1 MLIPFGEIKWCSTF
15 QIRTVNCVTSSTP
28 TESTRSISRQILAL
42 AVPALGA
49 LIAEPLFLIADSA
62 IVGHLGVGELA
73 GAALGTTVLQT
84 AVGLMIFLAY
94 ATTPAVARALGAGQP
109 GRAMAAGR
117 DGMWFAIV
125 LGAVLTVLGFFTAG
139 PLVAAMGG
147 EGETARFAVDYI
159 HYSLPGLTAMLL
171 VLAATG
177 VLRGMQDTKTPLVVA
192 TAGFG
197 LNILLNFSLVYGLDM
212 SVAGAAL
219 GTSIAQ
225 WAMAAVYL
233 WMILPRIVKEKVSLA
248 PSWSGFI
255 STGQVGSWLMLR
267 NLTMRAA
274 LLLTVM
280 VATNAGEQTLAA
292 HQLVFTIFS
301 FLAFALDALAI
312 AAQAMIGK
320 ELGQGDAQQVRKL
333 TAIMSR
339 WGIYFGIATGVFLIA
354 TSWVFPMIFT
364 TDAGIQHLTTMGLW
378 ILALSQPLCGL
389 VFVLDGV
396 LIGAGDAKY
405 LGLVGVLNL
414 AVYAPML
421 WAVQHFAQDPA
432 SALIWIW
439 VAFAIGYMA
448 SRGITLYVRSRSTA
462 WMRLGV

>member
-1 MLIPFGEIKWCSTF
+1 MSADKSK
-15 QIRTVNCVTSSTP
+15 TSSP
-28 TESTRSISRQILAL
+28 SLAKQILVL

-49 LIAEPLFLIADSA
+49 LIAEPLFLMADSA
-62 IVGHLGVGELA
+62 IVGHLGVAELA
-73 GAALGTTVLQT
+73 GAALGTTVLHT

-94 ATTPAVARALGAGQP
+94 ATTPAVARAIGAGQLSK
-109 GRAMAAGR
+109 AMAAGR
-117 DGMWFAIV
+117 DGMWFAVALGV
-125 LGAVLTVLGFFTAG
+125 LLSLAGFIFAR
-139 PLVAAMGG
+139 PLVRLLGG
-147 EGETARFAVDYI
+147 EGQSLEFAVDYI
-159 HYSLPGLTAMLL
+159 VYSMPGLTAMLL

-197 LNILLNFSLVYGLDM
+197 LNIVLNFVFVYGLHM

-225 WAMAAVYL
+225 WLMALVYL
-233 WMILPRIVKEKVSLA
+233 WMLVPRIREAKIALR
-248 PSWSGFI
+248 PSWAGFI

-274 LLLTVM
+274 LLLTVV
-280 VATNAGEQTLAA
+280 VATNSGQLTLAS

-312 AAQAMIGK
+312 AAQALIGK
-320 ELGQGDAQQVRKL
+320 ELGAGDASQVRQL
-333 TAIMSR
+333 TGLMSR
-339 WGIYFGIATGVFLIA
+339 WGIYFGIFTGLLLFG
-354 TSWVFPMIFT
+354 TSWVFPMLFT
-364 TDAGIQHLTTMGLW
+364 PDTEVQRLTTIGLW

-405 LGLVGVLNL
+405 LGIVGAVNLV
-414 AVYAPML
+414 VYLPML
-421 WAVQHFAQDPA
+421 WAVQHFATDPQ
-432 SALIWIW
+432 SAILWIW
-439 VAFAIGYMA
+439 VAFALGYMLVR
-448 SRGITLYVRSRSTA
+448 SITLGLRARGDV
-462 WMRLGV
+462 WMRLGQ

>member
-1 MLIPFGEIKWCSTF
+1 VS
-15 QIRTVNCVTSSTP
+15 SSTP
-28 TESTRSISRQILAL
+28 TDSPKNISRQILAL

-49 LIAEPLFLIADSA
+49 LIAEPLFLLADSA
-62 IVGHLGVGELA
+62 IVGHLGVNELA

-94 ATTPAVARALGAGQP
+94 ATTPAVARAIGAGRPAQ
-109 GRAMAAGR
+109 AMAAGR
-117 DGMWFAIV
+117 DGMWFAVV
-125 LGAVLTVLGFFTAG
+125 LGAVLTALGYFTAR
-139 PLVAAMGG
+139 PLVQAMGS
-147 EGETARFAVDYI
+147 EGATTDFAVDYI

-197 LNILLNFSLVYGLDM
+197 LNIVLNFALVYGANM

-225 WAMAAVYL
+225 WLMAAVYL
-233 WMILPRIVKEKVSLA
+233 WMLVPRIRRQGISLA
-248 PSWSGFI
+248 PSWAGFI

-274 LLLTVM
+274 LLLTVF
-280 VATNAGEQTLAA
+280 VATSSGTQTLAA

-312 AAQAMIGK
+312 AAQAMIGQ
-320 ELGQGDAQQVRKL
+320 ELGRGDAARVRKL
-333 TAIMSR
+333 TGIMSR
-339 WGIYFGIATGVFLIA
+339 WGIYFGVATGLLLFA
-354 TSWVFPMIFT
+354 TSWVFPMMFT
-364 TDAGIQHLTTMGLW
+364 PDEQIRQLTTVGLW
-378 ILALSQPLCGL
+378 VLALSQPLCGL

-396 LIGAGDAKY
+396 LIGAGDARY
-405 LGLVGVLNL
+405 LGLAGVVNL
-414 AVYAPML
+414 VVYLPML
-421 WAVQHFAQDPA
+421 WAVHVFAQDA
-432 SALIWIW
+432 SSAIAWIW
-439 VAFAIGYMA
+439 VAFAIGYMTA
-448 SRGITLYVRSRSTA
+448 RGVTLSLRARNTA
-462 WMRLGV
+462 WMRLGS

>member
-1 MLIPFGEIKWCSTF
+1 MS
-15 QIRTVNCVTSSTP
+15 SSTP
-28 TESTRSISRQILAL
+28 TESPKSISRQILAL

-49 LIAEPLFLIADSA
+49 LIAEPLFLMADSA
-62 IVGHLGVGELA
+62 IVGHLGVNELA

-94 ATTPAVARALGAGQP
+94 ATTPAVARAIGAGRP
-109 GRAMAAGR
+109 GQAMAAGR
-117 DGMWFAIV
+117 DGMWFAVALGVV
-125 LGAVLTVLGFFTAG
+125 LSLLGYFTAR
-139 PLVAAMGG
+139 PLVQAMGSTG
-147 EGETARFAVDYI
+147 ATTDFAVDYI

-197 LNILLNFSLVYGLDM
+197 LNIVLNFVLVYGAHM

-225 WAMAAVYL
+225 WLMAAVYL
-233 WMILPRIVKEKVSLA
+233 WMLLPRIRQQGISLA
-248 PSWSGFI
+248 PSWAGFI

-274 LLLTVM
+274 LLLTVF
-280 VATNAGEQTLAA
+280 VATLSGTQTLAA

-312 AAQAMIGK
+312 AAQAMIGQ
-320 ELGQGDAQQVRKL
+320 ELGRGDAQRVREL

-339 WGIYFGIATGVFLIA
+339 WGIYFGVVTGLLLFA
-354 TSWVFPMIFT
+354 TSWVFPMMFT
-364 TDAGIQHLTTMGLW
+364 ADEQIRQLTTVGLW
-378 ILALSQPLCGL
+378 VLALSQPLCGL

-396 LIGAGDAKY
+396 LIGAGDARY
-405 LGLVGVLNL
+405 LGIVGAVNLV
-414 AVYAPML
+414 VYAPML
-421 WAVQHFAQDPA
+421 WAVMAFTSDPH
-432 SALIWIW
+432 SAIWWIW
-439 VAFAIGYMA
+439 VAFALGFMA
-448 SRGITLYVRSRSTA
+448 SRGITLWVRARGTA
-462 WMRLGV
+462 WMRLGH

>member
-1 MLIPFGEIKWCSTF
+1 MKWSSTF
-15 QIRTVNCVTSSTP
+15 ALRTVNCVTSSTP
-28 TESTRSISRQILAL
+28 TESSRSISRQILAL

-62 IVGHLGVGELA
+62 IVGHLGVAELA

-109 GRAMAAGR
+109 GKAMAAGR
-117 DGMWFAIV
+117 DGMWFAVV
-125 LGAVLTVLGFFTAG
+125 LGIVLTVLGYFTAG

-147 EGETARFAVDYI
+147 QGETASFAVDYI

-197 LNILLNFSLVYGLDM
+197 LNIILNFAFVYGLDM

-219 GTSIAQ
+219 GTSISQ
-225 WAMAAVYL
+225 WIMAVVYL
-233 WMILPRIVKEKVSLA
+233 WLILPRIVEQHVSMA

-280 VATNAGEQTLAA
+280 VATNAGEQTLAS

-320 ELGQGDAQQVRKL
+320 ELGQGDAEQVRRL
-333 TAIMSR
+333 TGIMSR
-339 WGIYFGIATGVFLIA
+339 WGIYFGIATGLFLLA

-364 TDAGIQHLTTMGLW
+364 TDEQIRSLTTVGLW
-378 ILALSQPLCGL
+378 VLALSQPLCGL

-396 LIGAGDAKY
+396 LIGAGDARY

-421 WAVQHFAQDPA
+421 WAVQEFTHDPQT
-432 SALIWIW
+432 SLVWIW
-439 VAFAIGYMA
+439 VSFALGYMA
-448 SRGITLYVRSRSTA
+448 MRGLTLHLRARRTA
-462 WMRLGV
+462 WMRLGA

>member
-1 MLIPFGEIKWCSTF
+1 MSADKSK
-15 QIRTVNCVTSSTP
+15 TSSP
-28 TESTRSISRQILAL
+28 SLAKQILVL

-49 LIAEPLFLIADSA
+49 LIAEPLFLMADSA
-62 IVGHLGVGELA
+62 IVGHLGVAELA
-73 GAALGTTVLQT
+73 GAALGTTVLHT

-94 ATTPAVARALGAGQP
+94 ATTPAVARAIGAGQLSK
-109 GRAMAAGR
+109 AMAAGR
-117 DGMWFAIV
+117 DGMWFAVALGV
-125 LGAVLTVLGFFTAG
+125 LLSLAGFIFAR
-139 PLVAAMGG
+139 PLVRLLGG
-147 EGETARFAVDYI
+147 EGQSLEFAVDYI
-159 HYSLPGLTAMLL
+159 LYSMPGLTAMLL

-197 LNILLNFSLVYGLDM
+197 LNIVLNFVFVYGLHM

-225 WAMAAVYL
+225 WLMALVYL
-233 WMILPRIVKEKVSLA
+233 WMLVPRIREAKIALR
-248 PSWSGFI
+248 PSWAGFI

-274 LLLTVM
+274 LLLTVV
-280 VATNAGEQTLAA
+280 VATNSGQLTLAS

-312 AAQAMIGK
+312 AAQALIGK
-320 ELGQGDAQQVRKL
+320 ELGAGDASQVRQL
-333 TAIMSR
+333 TGLMSR
-339 WGIYFGIATGVFLIA
+339 WGIYFGIFTGLLLFG
-354 TSWVFPMIFT
+354 TSWVFPMLFT
-364 TDAGIQHLTTMGLW
+364 PDTEVQRLTTIGLW

-405 LGLVGVLNL
+405 LGIVGAVNLV
-414 AVYAPML
+414 VYLPML
-421 WAVQHFAQDPA
+421 WAVQHFATDPQ
-432 SALIWIW
+432 SAILWIW
-439 VAFAIGYMA
+439 VAFALGYMLVR
-448 SRGITLYVRSRSTA
+448 SITLGLRARGDV
-462 WMRLGV
+462 WMRLGQ

>member
-1 MLIPFGEIKWCSTF
+1 MSADKSK
-15 QIRTVNCVTSSTP
+15 TSSP
-28 TESTRSISRQILAL
+28 SLAKQILVL

-49 LIAEPLFLIADSA
+49 LIAEPLFLMADSA
-62 IVGHLGVGELA
+62 IVGHLGVAELA
-73 GAALGTTVLQT
+73 GAALGTTVLHT

-94 ATTPAVARALGAGQP
+94 ATTPAVARAIGAGQLSK
-109 GRAMAAGR
+109 AMAAGR
-117 DGMWFAIV
+117 DGMWFAVALGV
-125 LGAVLTVLGFFTAG
+125 LLSLAGFIFAR
-139 PLVAAMGG
+139 PLVRLLGG
-147 EGETARFAVDYI
+147 EGQSLEFAVDYI
-159 HYSLPGLTAMLL
+159 MYSMPGLTAMLL

-197 LNILLNFSLVYGLDM
+197 LNIVLNFVFVYGLHM

-225 WAMAAVYL
+225 WLMALVYL
-233 WMILPRIVKEKVSLA
+233 WMLVPRIREAKIALR
-248 PSWSGFI
+248 PSWAGFI

-274 LLLTVM
+274 LLLTVV
-280 VATNAGEQTLAA
+280 VATNSGQLTLAS

-312 AAQAMIGK
+312 AAQALIGK
-320 ELGQGDAQQVRKL
+320 ELGAGDASQVRQL
-333 TAIMSR
+333 TGLMSR
-339 WGIYFGIATGVFLIA
+339 WGIYFGIFTGLLLFG
-354 TSWVFPMIFT
+354 TSWVFPMLFT
-364 TDAGIQHLTTMGLW
+364 PDTEVQRLTTIGLW

-405 LGLVGVLNL
+405 LGIVGAVNLV
-414 AVYAPML
+414 VYLPML
-421 WAVQHFAQDPA
+421 WAVQHFATDPQ
-432 SALIWIW
+432 SAILWIW
-439 VAFAIGYMA
+439 VAFALGYMLVR
-448 SRGITLYVRSRSTA
+448 SITLGLRARGDV
-462 WMRLGV
+462 WMRLGQ

>member
-1 MLIPFGEIKWCSTF
+1 MP
-15 QIRTVNCVTSSTP
+15 V
-28 TESTRSISRQILAL
+28 ESNRSISRQILAL

-62 IVGHLGVGELA
+62 IVGHLGVAELA

-109 GRAMAAGR
+109 ARAMAAGR
-117 DGMWFAIV
+117 DGLWFAIALGV
-125 LGAVLTVLGFFTAG
+125 LLTAAGYFGADAVVRGMGAEGAVAQ
-139 PLVAAMGG
+139 
-147 EGETARFAVDYI
+147 FAVDYI
-159 HYSLPGLTAMLL
+159 LFSLPGLTAMLL
-171 VLAATG
+171 VFAATG
-177 VLRGMQDTKTPLVVA
+177 ILRGMQDTKTPLVVA

-197 LNILLNFSLVYGLDM
+197 LNILLNFALVYGAGM

-225 WAMAAVYL
+225 WIMALVYL
-233 WMILPRIVKEKVSLA
+233 WMILPRIRREKVSLA

-274 LLLTVM
+274 LLLTVV
-280 VATNAGEQTLAA
+280 VATSSGEQTLAA
-292 HQLVFTIFS
+292 HQLVFTVFS

-320 ELGQGDAQQVRKL
+320 ELGRGDAQQVRQL
-333 TAIMSR
+333 TGIMSR
-339 WGIYFGIATGVFLIA
+339 WGIYFGLATGAFLLA
-354 TSWVFPMIFT
+354 TSWVFPMVFT
-364 TDAGIQHLTTMGLW
+364 TDEQIRSLTTIGLW
-378 ILALSQPLCGL
+378 VLALAQPLCGL

-396 LIGAGDAKY
+396 LIGAGDARY
-405 LGLVGVLNL
+405 LGLVGALNL

-421 WAVQHFAQDPA
+421 CAVHRFAQDPQ
-432 SALIWIW
+432 SALVWIW
-439 VAFAIGYMA
+439 VAFSLGYMA
-448 SRGITLYVRSRSTA
+448 SRGVTLFVRSRGTA
-462 WMRLGV
+462 WMRLGA

>member
-1 MLIPFGEIKWCSTF
+1 VSADKSK
-15 QIRTVNCVTSSTP
+15 TSSP
-28 TESTRSISRQILAL
+28 SLAKQILVL

-49 LIAEPLFLIADSA
+49 LIAEPLFLMADSA
-62 IVGHLGVGELA
+62 IVGHLGVAELA
-73 GAALGTTVLQT
+73 GAALGTTVLHT

-94 ATTPAVARALGAGQP
+94 ATTPAVARAIGAGQLSK
-109 GRAMAAGR
+109 AMAAGR
-117 DGMWFAIV
+117 DGMWFAVALGV
-125 LGAVLTVLGFFTAG
+125 LLSLAGFIFAR
-139 PLVAAMGG
+139 PLVRLLGG
-147 EGETARFAVDYI
+147 EGQSLEFAVDYI
-159 HYSLPGLTAMLL
+159 VYSMPGLTAMLL

-197 LNILLNFSLVYGLDM
+197 LNIVLNFVFVYGLHM

-225 WAMAAVYL
+225 WLMALVYL
-233 WMILPRIVKEKVSLA
+233 WMLVPRIREAKIALR
-248 PSWSGFI
+248 PSWAGFI

-274 LLLTVM
+274 LLLTVV
-280 VATNAGEQTLAA
+280 VATNSGQLTLAS

-312 AAQAMIGK
+312 AAQALIGK
-320 ELGQGDAQQVRKL
+320 ELGAGDASQVRQL
-333 TAIMSR
+333 TGLMSR
-339 WGIYFGIATGVFLIA
+339 WGIYFGIFTGLLLFG
-354 TSWVFPMIFT
+354 TSWVFPMLFT
-364 TDAGIQHLTTMGLW
+364 PDTEVQRLTTIGLW

-405 LGLVGVLNL
+405 LGIVGAVNLV
-414 AVYAPML
+414 VYLPML
-421 WAVQHFAQDPA
+421 WAVQHFATDPQ
-432 SALIWIW
+432 SAILWIW
-439 VAFAIGYMA
+439 VAFALGYMLVR
-448 SRGITLYVRSRSTA
+448 SITLGLRARGDV
-462 WMRLGV
+462 WMRLGQ

>member
-1 MLIPFGEIKWCSTF
+1 MSADKSK
-15 QIRTVNCVTSSTP
+15 TSSP
-28 TESTRSISRQILAL
+28 SLAKQILVL

-49 LIAEPLFLIADSA
+49 LIAEPLFLMADSA
-62 IVGHLGVGELA
+62 IVGHLGVAELA
-73 GAALGTTVLQT
+73 GAALGTTVLHT

-94 ATTPAVARALGAGQP
+94 ATTPAVARAIGAGQLSK
-109 GRAMAAGR
+109 AMAAGR
-117 DGMWFAIV
+117 DGMWFAVALGV
-125 LGAVLTVLGFFTAG
+125 LLSLAGFIFAR
-139 PLVAAMGG
+139 PLVRLLGG
-147 EGETARFAVDYI
+147 EGQSLEFAVHYI
-159 HYSLPGLTAMLL
+159 LYSMPGLTAMLL

-197 LNILLNFSLVYGLDM
+197 LNIVLNFVFVYGLHM

-225 WAMAAVYL
+225 WLMALVYL
-233 WMILPRIVKEKVSLA
+233 WMLVPRIREAKIALR
-248 PSWSGFI
+248 PSWAGFI

-274 LLLTVM
+274 LLLTVV
-280 VATNAGEQTLAA
+280 VATNSGQLTLAS

-312 AAQAMIGK
+312 AAQALIGK
-320 ELGQGDAQQVRKL
+320 ELGAGDASQVRQL
-333 TAIMSR
+333 TGLMSR
-339 WGIYFGIATGVFLIA
+339 WGIYFGIFTGLLLFA
-354 TSWVFPMIFT
+354 TSWVFPMLFT
-364 TDAGIQHLTTMGLW
+364 PDTEVQRLTTIGLW

-405 LGLVGVLNL
+405 LGIVGAVNLV
-414 AVYAPML
+414 VYLPML
-421 WAVQHFAQDPA
+421 WAVQHFATDPQ
-432 SALIWIW
+432 SAILWIW
-439 VAFAIGYMA
+439 VAFALGYMLVR
-448 SRGITLYVRSRSTA
+448 SITLGLRARGDV
-462 WMRLGV
+462 WMRLGQ

>member
-1 MLIPFGEIKWCSTF
+1 MP
-15 QIRTVNCVTSSTP
+15 V
-28 TESTRSISRQILAL
+28 ESNRSISRQILAL

-62 IVGHLGVGELA
+62 IVGHLGVAELA

-109 GRAMAAGR
+109 ARAMAAGR
-117 DGMWFAIV
+117 DGLWFAIALGV
-125 LGAVLTVLGFFTAG
+125 LLTAAGYFGADAVVRGMGAEGAVAQ
-139 PLVAAMGG
+139 
-147 EGETARFAVDYI
+147 FAVDYI
-159 HYSLPGLTAMLL
+159 LFSLPGLTAMLL
-171 VLAATG
+171 VFAATG
-177 VLRGMQDTKTPLVVA
+177 ILRGMQDTKTPLVVA

-197 LNILLNFSLVYGLDM
+197 LNILLNFALVYGAGM

-225 WAMAAVYL
+225 WIMALVYL
-233 WMILPRIVKEKVSLA
+233 WMILPRIRREKVSLA

-274 LLLTVM
+274 LLLTVV
-280 VATNAGEQTLAA
+280 VATSSGEQTLAA
-292 HQLVFTIFS
+292 HQLVFTVFS

-320 ELGQGDAQQVRKL
+320 ELGRGDAQQVRQL
-333 TAIMSR
+333 TGIMSR
-339 WGIYFGIATGVFLIA
+339 WGIYFGLATGAFLLA
-354 TSWVFPMIFT
+354 TSWVFPMVFT
-364 TDAGIQHLTTMGLW
+364 TDEQIRSLTTIGLW
-378 ILALSQPLCGL
+378 VLALAQPLCGL

-396 LIGAGDAKY
+396 LIGAGDARY
-405 LGLVGVLNL
+405 LGLVGALNL

-421 WAVQHFAQDPA
+421 WAVHRFSQDPQ
-432 SALIWIW
+432 SALVWIW
-439 VAFAIGYMA
+439 LAFSLGYMA
-448 SRGITLYVRSRSTA
+448 SRGITLFVRSRGTA
-462 WMRLGV
+462 WMRLGA

>member
-1 MLIPFGEIKWCSTF
+1 M
-15 QIRTVNCVTSSTP
+15 SSSLP
-28 TESTRSISRQILAL
+28 AESNRSISRQILAL

-49 LIAEPLFLIADSA
+49 LIAEPLFLIADTA
-62 IVGHLGVGELA
+62 IVGHLGVAELA

-109 GRAMAAGR
+109 ARAMAAGR
-117 DGMWFAIV
+117 DGMWFAV
-125 LGAVLTVLGFFTAG
+125 ALGVLLTVAGYLGATGIVR
-139 PLVAAMGG
+139 AMGA
-147 EGETARFAVDYI
+147 EGQTAAFAVDYI

-171 VLAATG
+171 VFAATG
-177 VLRGMQDTKTPLVVA
+177 ILRGLQDTKTPLVVA
-192 TAGFG
+192 TVGFG
-197 LNILLNFSLVYGLDM
+197 LNIVLNFALVYGAGM

-225 WAMAAVYL
+225 WMMALVYL
-233 WMILPRIVKEKVSLA
+233 WMILPRIRREKVSLA
-248 PSWSGFI
+248 PSWAGFI

-274 LLLTVM
+274 LLLTVV
-280 VATNAGEQTLAA
+280 VATSAGEQTLAA
-292 HQLVFTIFS
+292 HQLVFTVFS

-320 ELGQGDAQQVRKL
+320 ELGRGDAQQVRRL
-333 TAIMSR
+333 TGIMSR
-339 WGIYFGIATGVFLIA
+339 WGIYFGLATGVFLIA

-364 TDAGIQHLTTMGLW
+364 TDRQIQSLATVGLW

-396 LIGAGDAKY
+396 LIGAGDARY
-405 LGLVGVLNL
+405 LGLVGVINL

-421 WAVQHFAQDPA
+421 WAVNHFAQDPS

-439 VAFAIGYMA
+439 VSFALGFMA
-448 SRGITLYVRSRSTA
+448 SRGVTLFVRSRGTA
-462 WMRLGV
+462 WMRLGA